1 MVILW
6 VVFNEAWKKKSL
18 DFLRISWSKSLFFC
32 EYNINV
38 HLVNPFTVHPSM
50 SEVLLYA
57 KSYNKIITIAVSS
70 DSDELITGY
79 IEAYDEIDN

>member
-1 MVILW
+1 MKEKEFRFLKNILIKI
-6 VVFNEAWKKKSL
+6 F
-18 DFLRISWSKSLFFC
+18 IFC

-57 KSYNKIITIAVSS
+57 KSYNKIIAIAVSS